1 MLDLDERYDTIKSL
15 KQGQK
20 FIHKGE
26 YLMKLPQYV
35 TCYGNTANAINL
47 KTGTLLYI
55 DDNIIIDLETM
66 ITEEML

>member
-1 MLDLDERYDTIKSL
+1 MLNLDEKYDTVQSL

-20 FIHKGE
+20 FTHKGE

-35 TCYGNTANAINL
+35 ECYGNTANAINL
-47 KTGTLLYI
+47 KTGTMLYI
-55 DDNIIIDLETM
+55 NENTIIDLETM